1 MTIEDLKSESYDVI
15 RDSTETELDLHE
27 DLHLITQMGLSSVEI
42 MLMLSDLEDRFGI
55 ELPLSE
61 LRDVATVGQ
70 LRQVVEQVIRQ
81 N

>member
-1 MTIEDLKSESYDVI
+1 MTVEQLNSEIYDVI
-15 RDSTETELDLHE
+15 RSSTETELELCE

-42 MLMLSDLEDRFGI
+42 MLMISDLEDAFDI
-55 ELPLSE
+55 ELPISQ

-70 LRQVVEQVIRQ
+70 LCEAVQRVLMA

>member
-1 MTIEDLKSESYDVI
+1 MTIEELKSEIYDVI
-15 RDSTETELDLHE
+15 RDSTETELELHE
-27 DLHLITQMGLSSVEI
+27 DMHLITQMGLSSVEI

-55 ELPLSE
+55 ELPLSR

-70 LRQVVEQVIRQ
+70 LCQVVEQVIRQ